1 MIAEFRLPDLGE
13 GLPEAEIVQWHV
25 SEGDEVAL
33 NQTIAEVETAKAIVE
48 IPSPYAGTVQSLH
61 AAAGDVVEVG
71 SPLVS
76 FTVGAD
82 AESPA
87 AAETSSPADR
97 PAEFVTDTPVS
108 GAAERR
114 VADDLRRTESGSTAE
129 GMDRPAEFVADT
141 PMSGAVER
149 RVADDLRTTAP
160 GESEKATPNL
170 VGYGAAPSSAS
181 RPRRRARGGAT
192 AVLDSDTAV
201 REAAPHDVLRTGPI
215 ELPLERPRSTPPV
228 RKLAK
233 DLGVD
238 LVVVAA
244 AHPGETVTRAHVE
257 EFAARTP
264 TEAQVPGMVT
274 DTLPS
279 ASTVPPA
286 RPASERARVTRT
298 PIRGVRKHTAAA
310 MVQSAFTAPH
320 ATTFLTLDV
329 TATTELLASLKTDR
343 ALDGHRIGVL
353 AIVAQ
358 AVCLA
363 LGRTPALN
371 AKWDETAGEIIE
383 HHYVNLGIAA
393 ATERGLVVP
402 VIPDADTLGLVELA
416 DAIAELAATARA
428 GRTAPAAMTGGTF
441 SITNVGVFGVDAG
454 TPILNPGEAGILAVG
469 AVRRT
474 PWEHHGEIAL
484 RDVLTLSLSFDHR
497 LVDGAEAARFL
508 TDVAGVL
515 REPGRAMLFPR
526 PRGGDSL

>member
-1 MIAEFRLPDLGE
+1 MIAEFLLPDLGE

-25 SEGDEVAL
+25 AEGDTVTL

-48 IPSPYAGTVQSLH
+48 IPSPYAGTVQGLH

-76 FTVGAD
+76 FDLGGTD
-82 AESPA
+82 AGTPAPSPA
-87 AAETSSPADR
+87 EATREAGAGAAVETVAEAPLDAPAD
-97 PAEFVTDTPVS
+97 DI
-108 GAAERR
+108 AAR
-114 VADDLRRTESGSTAE
+114 
-129 GMDRPAEFVADT
+129 
-141 PMSGAVER
+141 
-149 RVADDLRTTAP
+149 
-160 GESEKATPNL
+160 ATPNL
-170 VGYGAAPSSAS
+170 VGYGAAPAS
-181 RPRRRARGGAT
+181 VNRPKRRARGGGT
-192 AVLDSDTAV
+192 AVIDSDHAV
-201 REAAPHDVLRTGPI
+201 REAAPHDVVKTGPI
-215 ELPLERPRSTPPV
+215 DLPLERPRSTPPV

-238 LVVVAA
+238 LVLVAA
-244 AHPGETVTRAHVE
+244 AHPGEMVTRGHVE

-264 TEAQVPGMVT
+264 AMPEVT
-274 DTLPS
+274 APAAAS
-279 ASTVPPA
+279 MSTVPPTD
-286 RPASERARVTRT
+286 RSGDRVTRT

-329 TATTELLASLKTDR
+329 TATMELLASLKTDR

-353 AIVAQ
+353 AIVAK

-371 AKWDETAGEIIE
+371 AKWDDAAGEIVE

-393 ATERGLVVP
+393 ATDRGLVVP
-402 VIPDADTLGLVELA
+402 VIPDADRLDLVDLA

-469 AVRRT
+469 ALRRT

-515 REPGRAMLFPR
+515 REPGRAMLLR
-526 PRGGDSL
+526 